1 MSSSNRNI
9 GTRVYLKRKVDKPEV
24 TRQGVDDVVK
34 KIIETV
40 RRDKESG
47 ARSYARRFDK
57 WNKSIL
63 VSKEDIER
71 AIQRVPHDV
80 KQDIIFAH
88 RQIESFARAQREAL
102 NGTL

>member
-1 MSSSNRNI
+1 M
-9 GTRVYLKRKVDKPEV
+9 YLKKKVDKPEV
-24 TRQGVDDVVK
+24 TREGVDDVVK

-80 KQDIIFAH
+80 KKDIIFAH